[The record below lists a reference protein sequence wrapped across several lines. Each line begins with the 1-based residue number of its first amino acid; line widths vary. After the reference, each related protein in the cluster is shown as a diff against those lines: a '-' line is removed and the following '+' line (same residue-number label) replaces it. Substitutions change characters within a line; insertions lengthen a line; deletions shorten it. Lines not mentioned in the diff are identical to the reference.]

1 MTESYDPETTV
12 FKVNINDESN
22 KEEYYFAGEEDL
34 SMDIGSILADNTLEH
49 ELNCNILFVRYN
61 TELIQPFLEFSLFLQ
76 NNSYDFMK
84 FNITNS
90 VFDKARD
97 GLKPDDPEFDYDSHF
112 DGLISKTIIDKLG
125 ISLEDS
131 KKSIKNIGFFKKEH
145 QLFIFMMTNNTF
157 EIKSEIPHN
166 WSIIDE
172 IMCHQHIS
180 NIKIVPDVISL
191 FETNN
196 NFMYIKNNKNNI
208 IDIPIL
214 CYNVYLTEI
223 EEKMVRT
230 FQETENDTIEPNI
243 IFHNNYGNR
252 YGFSSILPSE
262 KGDKSYTKYGLFI
275 GDCHYIFNNE
285 DLLVNPSKDI
295 MNDYDEYGIIFISD
309 INNNSNYLVSSI
321 SNFTKL

>member
-34 SMDIGSILADNTLEH
+34 SMDIGSILADNTLNNEF
-49 ELNCNILFVRYN
+49 NCNIVFLRYN
-61 TELIQPFLEFSLFLQ
+61 TELLEPFLEFCLFLK

-90 VFDKARD
+90 IFDNARD
-97 GLKPDDPEFDYDSHF
+97 GLTPDEPEFDYDEHF
-112 DGLISKTIIDKLG
+112 DGLISKTIIDNLK
-125 ISLEDS
+125 ISLEERE
-131 KKSIKNIGFFKKEH
+131 KKFNNIGFFKIEEEI
-145 QLFIFMMTNNTF
+145 FIFMMTDNRVVIN
-157 EIKSEIPHN
+157 EEMAHE
-166 WSIIDE
+166 WSMIDE
-172 IMCHQHIS
+172 IMCHKHIS
-180 NIKIVPDVISL
+180 NIEIVSDVISL
-191 FETNN
+191 FENNN

-230 FQETENDTIEPNI
+230 FEETEPKLFEPNI
-243 IFHNNYGNR
+243 ISHSIYGNR
-252 YGFSSILPSE
+252 FGFSSILPSD

-275 GDCHYIFNNE
+275 GDCHYIFNND
-285 DLLVNPSKDI
+285 DLLLNPSEDI
-295 MNDYDEYGIIFISD
+295 KNNYDEYGIIFISD